1 MYKGATIFGIFLLFC
16 LIIFFCI
23 SDHYMR
29 GAIIL
34 GVIGTVAVVWW
45 HMSGGDR

>member
-1 MYKGATIFGIFLLFC
+1 
-16 LIIFFCI
+16 
-23 SDHYMR
+23 MR

>member
-16 LIIFFCI
+16 LVAFFCL
-23 SDHYMR
+23 SDYFMR
-29 GAIIL
+29 GMIIL

-45 HMSGGDR
+45 EMNK